1 METANGTNR
10 VTRQNVKTETDSRL
24 KEGITLHLSQW
35 NGLQMAVQNQWGGHD
50 SIQKFHQL
58 AADILSWFSQSNA
71 PLDVEDLETLL
82 HERMLLSFNTE
93 IEDGSI
99 EELELLVHHLVLW
112 LLAGVK
118 SFWQVASAPSMSKTK
133 QLSPPEQ
140 MVKEGNFLEPV
151 PPFYQGQG
159 FPYAPTD
166 WPGPGET
173 WGWKV
178 GRRISSCGYYT
189 DRFLIPPRSL
199 QKPSCP
205 RYFASRR
212 SIELYILKEFPDAD
226 IDAFFASFIW
236 RVPSTLWHSTK
247 VKAASLSPKKV
258 EEVKEETPVT
268 VRRKRKHTAA
278 ASLAKQRTRQSL
290 RRSSGVITKDTDGKI
305 DSCLLNNEAAILGKD
320 MKSTSDSGDDQPG
333 CDPIEGNNFRGK
345 CMPENFDS
353 YMDSIDDILAH
364 PLSEACFAYAGTS
377 SSSQEEELAEAQT
390 SNLRKDPNLS
400 AENLFK
406 LKLIEEIPSYGKV
419 FLENK
424 RITEQAKNFFAV
436 LEDKKARAL
445 SLKKEFYEMKDNIF
459 QLQSEL
465 DSNLLAV
472 KEIDDQ
478 IAKLQSERA
487 ELMATIEFRKAAK
500 VKLDNDQQKVVNAIR
515 KIVHVVQLANSKKG

>member
-1 METANGTNR
+1 
-10 VTRQNVKTETDSRL
+10 
-24 KEGITLHLSQW
+24 
-35 NGLQMAVQNQWGGHD
+35 
-50 SIQKFHQL
+50 
-58 AADILSWFSQSNA
+58 
-71 PLDVEDLETLL
+71 
-82 HERMLLSFNTE
+82 
-93 IEDGSI
+93 
-99 EELELLVHHLVLW
+99 
-112 LLAGVK
+112 
-118 SFWQVASAPSMSKTK
+118 MSKTK

-305 DSCLLNNEAAILGKD
+305 DSCSLNNEAAILSKD

-345 CMPENFDS
+345 CIPENFDS
-353 YMDSIDDILAH
+353 YIDSIDDILAH

-377 SSSQEEELAEAQT
+377 SSSQEEELAEAQ
-390 SNLRKDPNLS
+390 SKLS
-400 AENLFK
+400 SLLDMDF
-406 LKLIEEIPSYGKV
+406 S
-419 FLENK
+419 
-424 RITEQAKNFFAV
+424 FAV
-436 LEDKKARAL
+436 LEAKKAKAL

-478 IAKLQSERA
+478 IAMLQSERA

>member
-1 METANGTNR
+1 
-10 VTRQNVKTETDSRL
+10 
-24 KEGITLHLSQW
+24 
-35 NGLQMAVQNQWGGHD
+35 
-50 SIQKFHQL
+50 
-58 AADILSWFSQSNA
+58 
-71 PLDVEDLETLL
+71 
-82 HERMLLSFNTE
+82 
-93 IEDGSI
+93 
-99 EELELLVHHLVLW
+99 
-112 LLAGVK
+112 
-118 SFWQVASAPSMSKTK
+118 MSKTK

-305 DSCLLNNEAAILGKD
+305 DSCSLNNEAAILGKD

-345 CMPENFDS
+345 CIPENFDS
-353 YMDSIDDILAH
+353 YINSIDDILAH

-377 SSSQEEELAEAQT
+377 SSSQEEELAEAQ
-390 SNLRKDPNLS
+390 
-400 AENLFK
+400 
-406 LKLIEEIPSYGKV
+406 I
-419 FLENK
+419 
-424 RITEQAKNFFAV
+424 
-436 LEDKKARAL
+436 LEDKKAKAL

-478 IAKLQSERA
+478 IAMLQSERA